1 MLLLSNRHWN
11 QLDSAWPSKPW
22 CSSWTNS
29 SFTGALEK
37 QCLWCRELITNWE
50 SYQFYLFGFETWR
63 NFTLKLNGFPKLQ
76 ICAFRNSLLIFWA
89 VFLWFLTKVLSSE
102 GEDAAATH
110 DRHCWLFF
118 MLLFASL
125 QRSER
130 KYREPR
136 STDKTSSS
144 PVQSL
149 IHHYKDPYS
158 NLRPEIPCFLYMKS
172 VITVIS
178 FQLEYYF
185 SFYFFFFFAVWWVR
199 FKPSADRW
207 KGKVELLFS
216 PKNFAAVRVCLTQA
230 WWLKTKTGHV
240 VPAGY
245 QRAQELFMANSYLD
259 NLGLNEVNKVII

>member
-1 MLLLSNRHWN
+1 MGTCKTAFVV
-11 QLDSAWPSKPW
+11 Q
-22 CSSWTNS
+22 
-29 SFTGALEK
+29 G
-37 QCLWCRELITNWE
+37 LIKKGNDI
-50 SYQFYLFGFETWR
+50 
-63 NFTLKLNGFPKLQ
+63 NFFFFLIWIWSMEKLNIETKFLKLQ
-76 ICAFRNSLLIFWA
+76 ICPFRNDSLVIFWT
-89 VFLWFLTKVLSSE
+89 VFLWFLTKVLPSE
-102 GEDAAATH
+102 GEDAAVIH

-118 MLLFASL
+118 MWLFASL

-144 PVQSL
+144 PVPSL
-149 IHHYKDPYS
+149 IHHYKDSYA
-158 NLRPEIPCFLYMKS
+158 NLRPEISYFRYVKS
-172 VITVIS
+172 VIIIIS

-185 SFYFFFFFAVWWVR
+185 SFFVVFFFAVWWVR
-199 FKPSADRW
+199 FKPSAGRW

-245 QRAQELFMANSYLD
+245 QRAQELFMANSYLE